1 MTEID
6 DPAAAEAIQL
16 ARDLFLR
23 EDNNYGCAESALVA
37 LQELYGLEDA
47 DDSSPAMALNGGVA
61 YSGGVCGAI
70 SGAAMAVGRLA
81 AERIDDHREAK
92 TTARKIVT
100 KVMDEFRDQFG
111 SHNCRDLIDYEIS
124 IPAQHDAF
132 IESGVWH
139 DTCMKQVE
147 FSVGRLAALSDT
159 TTWNKVVA
167 SL

>member
-92 TTARKIVT
+92 TTARKIVM

>member
-1 MTEID
+1 MTEPS
-6 DPAAAEAIQL
+6 DPAAVDAIHI

-23 EDNNYGCAESALVA
+23 DDNSYGCAEAALVA
-37 LQELYGLEDA
+37 LQELYGFEDA
-47 DDSSPAMALNGGVA
+47 EDSSAAMALNGGVG

-92 TTARKIVT
+92 TTARKIVM

-124 IPAQHDAF
+124 IPSQHDAF
-132 IESGVWH
+132 IESGDWH

-147 FSVGRLAALSDT
+147 FSVGRLAALSDPAA
-159 TTWNKVVA
+159 WDKMVA